1 MKRFFISIVMLL
13 VAAATVFSA
22 TGDDVVGTPAKTEV
36 SLAITADSG
45 VKLIELVL
53 TEQEIDADDLKAT
66 STKPA
71 AASSVSLTF
80 GDTPNVA
87 EGSLNA
93 WWRVLYGAALDIQV
107 GISSPMSNGTDSIKW
122 SASWGES
129 ESKKT
134 VDSPATSQ
142 ENGGTYDTVGK
153 HTPSADSAMTIGYA
167 PISISTDADANY
179 SNLGIGTYKSNLYL
193 RCVTV

>member
-1 MKRFFISIVMLL
+1 MKRFYISFVMLL

-22 TGDDVVGTPAKTEV
+22 AGDVVGTPAKTEV

-45 VKLIELVL
+45 VQLIELVL
-53 TEQEIDADDLKAT
+53 TDQEIDADDLKAT

-134 VDSPATSQ
+134 VDSPASSQ
-142 ENGGTYDTVGK
+142 ENEGTYDTVGE
-153 HTPSADSAMTIGYA
+153 HTPSDDSAMTIGYA
-167 PISISTDADANY
+167 PISISTDAYADY
-179 SNLGIGTYKSNLYL
+179 SKLGIGTYESNLYL